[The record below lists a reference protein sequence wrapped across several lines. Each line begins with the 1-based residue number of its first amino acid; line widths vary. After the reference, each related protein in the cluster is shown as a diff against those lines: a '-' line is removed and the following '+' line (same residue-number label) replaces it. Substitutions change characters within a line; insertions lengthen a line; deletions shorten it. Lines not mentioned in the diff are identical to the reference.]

1 MIIFDDWK
9 TDDVDKNEK
18 SKVQELCFDVS
29 EWPVPATATTRA
41 ATTTTKEARAPPAKH
56 VQYCLRLEDCTHVPI
71 GERIRCH
78 ERNYKR
84 LEVASTRNDITH
96 LEIPYAAVCP
106 DIVQNK
112 LETLVGQND
121 REWTSVSL
129 FNIHRMDDLYAR
141 PVDGEKLYLLVSAM
155 KQFKEVH
162 LQGCPASQGH
172 GLDSMLKAI
181 PDFENIKTLRLEGWQ
196 MDRVAAT
203 GLVEALAWN
212 QHKSITE
219 LSLRSCRFQG
229 EETFH
234 QIVEGLSVNAKQLQL
249 LNVSYCDLLDQDIIP
264 FIDVM
269 KTHPNLQQLHLGGN
283 TSKSQDTVA
292 SIAEWIQDPHCKLSN
307 LNFRALWISFSED
320 GLLQRWVSL
329 IPLYEALKNNT
340 SIKNFTLS
348 ESYLEDQDICKL
360 SRALA
365 ARPSNSLYHFDVAGN
380 PFQEAGVK
388 SLETMLHT
396 QKSLVSVHFENDI
409 FPPYQCAA
417 GLKFLAQINKVEQK
431 LRLKSSSHTKTQ
443 IWPKAFEKI
452 QKTVD
457 DGLVSSSSVMFHL
470 LRSTVGPHGKELA
483 MQIAAHK

>member
-9 TDDVDKNEK
+9 TGDVDKNME
-18 SKVQELCFDVS
+18 SAVQELCFDVS
-29 EWPVPATATTRA
+29 EWPDPATTAGDT
-41 ATTTTKEARAPPAKH
+41 RAPPAKP

-78 ERNYKR
+78 ERNFKR
-84 LEVASTRNDITH
+84 LEVAATRVDITH
-96 LEIPYAAVCP
+96 LEIPYASVCP
-106 DIVQNK
+106 DIIQEK
-112 LETLVGQND
+112 LEFLVRQND
-121 REWTSVSL
+121 REWSSFSL

-181 PDFENIKTLRLEGWQ
+181 PDFENIKALRLEGWQ

-203 GLVEALAWN
+203 GLVEAFAWN

-229 EETFH
+229 ERTFH
-234 QIVEGLSVNAKQLQL
+234 QIVEGLSVNAKQLEL
-249 LNVSYCDLLDQDIIP
+249 LNLSFCDLLDQDIIP
-264 FIDVM
+264 FIDLM

-292 SIAEWIQDPHCKLSN
+292 SIAEWIKDPNCKLTN
-307 LNFRALWISFSED
+307 LNFRALWISYSDD
-320 GLLQRWVSL
+320 GLLQRLVSF
-329 IPLYEALKNNT
+329 IPLYEALKNNK

-348 ESYLEDQDICKL
+348 ENYLENQDICKL
-360 SRALA
+360 SSALA
-365 ARPSNSLYHFDVAGN
+365 ARPSNTLHHIDVAGN

-388 SLETMLHT
+388 SLEIMLHN

-417 GLKFLAQINKVEQK
+417 SLKFLAQINKVEQK
-431 LRLKSSSHTKTQ
+431 IRLKSSVHTKVQ
-443 IWPKAFEKI
+443 IWPEAFEKV

-457 DGLVSSSSVMFHL
+457 DGLVSSSSVIFHL

-483 MQIAAHK
+483 MQIATHK